1 MCEAVIFPV
10 AYDGPGP
17 EPDIVASVEF
27 FLERGMT
34 ETSASLLDRVRRQ
47 SDSEAWPRLLAVYT
61 PLIRSWLKRDVRL
74 KEHDADD
81 AVQEV
86 LSVVARRVSD
96 FDRQRTGSFRAWL
109 KSITVNCVRQLVR
122 RNQRRDGGTGDSDVL
137 EMLHQLKDPTGPL
150 NLQWDREHDE
160 FVMKQ
165 LLQDVREHFT
175 ESTWTA
181 FERVALDEASA
192 DTVAAELGITANA
205 VFIARSRVMARLRLE
220 AAGLID

>member
-1 MCEAVIFPV
+1 MRSGYLPV
-10 AYDGPGP
+10 SYDGPGS
-17 EPDIVASVEF
+17 EHDIAGSAEI
-27 FLERGMT
+27 FLEHGMT

-47 SDSEAWPRLLAVYT
+47 SDSQAWPRLLAVYT
-61 PLIRSWLKRDVRL
+61 PLIRGWLKRDVRL
-74 KEHDADD
+74 KEQDADD

-86 LSVVARRVSD
+86 LSVVARRVPE

-109 KSITVNCVRQLVR
+109 KSITVNCVRQMVR
-122 RNQRRDGGTGDSDVL
+122 RNQKRGCGTGDSDVL
-137 EMLHQLKDPTGPL
+137 EMLRQIEDPKGRL
-150 NLQWDREHDE
+150 SLQWDREHDE

-192 DTVAAELGITANA
+192 DIVAAELGITANA
-205 VFIARSRVMARLRLE
+205 VFIARSRVMARLRQE